1 MPRDPMMSQTLAE
14 PLQGRM
20 HPRARGAAVPAWRR
34 GLAGLVAGAMALS
47 VVLASAM
54 PVRADDNDDLVAA
67 LAALA
72 LLGVIISEGD
82 NDGGNDG
89 DKGGD
94 RGYDHDDRPRH
105 PDPAQG
111 GWIPAACAIEIEGR
125 DRRQI
130 VVYAESCLDRY
141 DIERLPRRCAR
152 EIGYQGGRDRV
163 YGAACLRDAGFRL
176 QPTRHRQHERPD

>member
-1 MPRDPMMSQTLAE
+1 MIRDPMMSETLAE
-14 PLQGRM
+14 PLHGRM
-20 HPRARGAAVPAWRR
+20 RNPARAAVPAWRR

-82 NDGGNDG
+82 NDG

-94 RGYDHDDRPRH
+94 KSYDHDDRPRH
-105 PDPAQG
+105 RDPAQG

-141 DIERLPRRCAR
+141 DIDRLPQRCAR
-152 EIGYQGGRDRV
+152 EIGYKGRRDWV